1 MPQTLK
7 QGLTVL
13 DSPENER
20 KTNNMGA
27 TSLTR
32 EQLNEAINQFAD
44 KIMDALGATVTD
56 EAEAEPE
63 LTGTKF
69 QARNEDGDLI
79 TVDSAAFTLG
89 TLIVVGAVEYFRAST
104 GRVLW
109 VCYDGEQV
117 TDEEF
122 ARRMRNSFHAPRIAH
137 RG

>member
-56 EAEAEPE
+56 EAEAEPD
-63 LTGTKF
+63 
-69 QARNEDGDLI
+69 Q
-79 TVDSAAFTLG
+79 VS
-89 TLIVVGAVEYFRAST
+89 GA
-104 GRVLW
+104 
-109 VCYDGEQV
+109 
-117 TDEEF
+117 
-122 ARRMRNSFHAPRIAH
+122 
-137 RG
+137 